1 MNAAALL
8 VVAGK
13 AKDEIEGVKMARES
27 ITKGRAM
34 LALTQYRD
42 CANKAMKEE
51 DEEDTAQGR

>member
-1 MNAAALL
+1 M
-8 VVAGK
+8 VAGK